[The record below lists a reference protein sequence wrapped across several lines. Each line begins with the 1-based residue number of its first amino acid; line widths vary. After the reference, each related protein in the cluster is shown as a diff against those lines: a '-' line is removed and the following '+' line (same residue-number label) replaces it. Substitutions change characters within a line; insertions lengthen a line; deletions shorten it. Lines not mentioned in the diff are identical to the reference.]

1 MRFALSLRRLERNI
15 VVLCV
20 SILIISRL
28 KYFINIVVAGANVRT
43 FTPSAR
49 IIHIIVIVSPTTA
62 VLFCVHALSFSAVA
76 SRFNLGNK
84 SSTSFFFYIPRS
96 SLTSPPSPRR
106 SQFLTRHPA
115 RENKTQRTVVPEQS
129 CWSTCSNGTC

>member
-1 MRFALSLRRLERNI
+1 MRFHINNITVEIFYKYRR
-15 VVLCV
+15 
-20 SILIISRL
+20 SRGKRSNL
-28 KYFINIVVAGANVRT
+28 HSVGPYY
-43 FTPSAR
+43 
-49 IIHIIVIVSPTTA
+49 IIVIVSPTTA
-62 VLFCVHALSFSAVA
+62 VLFCVYALSFSAVA